1 VASIESN
8 PNASPNAG
16 HRARLRQ
23 RFATDMGQ
31 AMPDYELLELLLMQ
45 LIPRRDVKPL
55 AKQLMAHFGTFAGV
69 IAAPL
74 AHLQSFKGLGE
85 NTSIQLKLV
94 QTAATRL
101 AQQVAMQQPIL
112 SHWDALIAYCR
123 AMHAHCTTEQ
133 FHLLYLDSK
142 NRLIKDDIAQQGT
155 INHAPVYP
163 REVAKKALEY
173 GATAVIAVHN
183 HPSGD
188 PSPSADDIALTQT
201 LVQTLNA
208 VGVMLHDHLIVAKQG
223 ETSLKAL
230 GLF

>member
-1 VASIESN
+1 MTIDN
-8 PNASPNAG
+8 PNAG
-16 HRARLRQ
+16 HRERLRQ
-23 RFATDMGQ
+23 RFAADMGKS
-31 AMPDYELLELLLMQ
+31 MPDYELLELLLMQ

-55 AKQLMAHFGTFAGV
+55 AKQLVAHFGSFAGV

-74 AHLQSFKGLGE
+74 AQLQSFKGLGE

-94 QTAATRL
+94 QTAAIRL
-101 AQQVAMQQPIL
+101 SQQVAMQQPVL

-123 AMHAHCTTEQ
+123 ATHAFEATEQ
-133 FHLLYLDSK
+133 FHVLYLDSK
-142 NRLIKDDIAQQGT
+142 NRLIKDEIVQQGT

-173 GATAVIAVHN
+173 GAAAIIAVHN

-188 PSPSADDIALTQT
+188 PTPSPDDITLTKILAQT
-201 LVQTLNA
+201 LDT
-208 VGVMLHDHLIVAKQG
+208 VGVVLHDHLIVAKQG
-223 ETSLKAL
+223 ESSLKAL

>member
-1 VASIESN
+1 MIESN
-8 PNASPNAG
+8 TNPNVG
-16 HRARLRQ
+16 HRERLRQ
-23 RFATDMGQ
+23 RFAADLGQ

-55 AKQLMAHFGTFAGV
+55 AKQLIAHFGTFAAV

-74 AHLQSFKGLGE
+74 AQLKSFKGLGE
-85 NTSIQLKLV
+85 NTGIQLKLV

-101 AQQVAMQQPIL
+101 AQQTIMLQPVL
-112 SHWDALIAYCR
+112 SHWDALITYCR
-123 AMHAHCTTEQ
+123 TVHAHCATEQ

-142 NRLIKDDIAQQGT
+142 NRLIKDEIMQQGT
-155 INHAPVYP
+155 INYAPVYP
-163 REVAKKALEY
+163 REVAKQALHY

-188 PSPSADDIALTQT
+188 PTPSADDITLTQN
-201 LVQTLNA
+201 LAQTLNA
-208 VGVMLHDHLIVAKQG
+208 VGVVLHDHLIIAKQG